1 MRSYYLEKIKQ
12 LKIMDDDFARIV
24 FKDKDSSLEVLKS
37 LGIVD
42 YNEIVTHHETQYD
55 IKNPNQRSIV
65 LDIYVITDKKHI
77 DIEIENNRSR
87 ASAKRGRLHVSE
99 IDVHLT
105 LPNDDFEKLLDV
117 VVVFI
122 CSFDPFNMSL
132 PVYTVTRMIE
142 ETNEKYNDGTK
153 IIYVNGTYNGDDEV
167 GRLVHDLKC
176 TDPSLMYNETL
187 RKRVQ
192 YFKESKGGIESMCE
206 IWEEIKAK
214 GMSEGLAKGLEKGM
228 AKGLT
233 RGEQKGKYNSNVSS
247 LTNVMKNLN
256 VELKEAM
263 MIIGIDETEYDLYA
277 SAILK

>member
-1 MRSYYLEKIKQ
+1 MKSYYLEKIKQ

-37 LGIVD
+37 LGIISQD
-42 YNEIVTHHETQYD
+42 EVTHHETQYD

-105 LPNDDFEKLLDV
+105 LPNDDFEKLPDV
-117 VVVFI
+117 IVVFI
-122 CSFDPFNMSL
+122 CNFDPFNKSL
-132 PVYTVTRMIE
+132 PVYTVTRTIE

-153 IIYVNGTYNGDDEV
+153 IIYVNGTYDGDDEI

-206 IWEEIKAK
+206 IWEEIMAK
-214 GMSEGLAKGLEKGM
+214 GLEKGLNEGLAKGLEKGM
-228 AKGLT
+228 AKG
-233 RGEQKGKYNSNVSS
+233 EQTGKYNSNISS
-247 LTNVMKNLN
+247 LVSVMKKLN
-256 VELKEAM
+256 VDLKEAM
-263 MIIGIDETEYDLYA
+263 DIIGLDESEYDLYA
-277 SAILK
+277 SAILSR